1 MAGRRAKRLRST
13 QEITVAFQGPTDT
26 FSAELVDI
34 SRTGILLRCPQDLEL
49 GSMGR
54 IAISLGPETFRSVAA
69 VRRRNPS
76 VGLALEFIQMSPH
89 DRDVLHR
96 LLLQV
101 EHLAKP

>member
-1 MAGRRAKRLRST
+1 
-13 QEITVAFQGPTDT
+13 
-26 FSAELVDI
+26 
-34 SRTGILLRCPQDLEL
+34 
-49 GSMGR
+49 MGR

-69 VRRRNPS
+69 VRRQVPS

-101 EHLAKP
+101 EHLGKP